1 LACFPLNTPPQPRGR
16 RIAINVICLTPVRL
30 RTDALGTPGRTCGYR
45 RNFKGGSD
53 VAQALRER
61 SERSALVGEHTA
73 QSSELFVRWQEQ
85 GDQRAREQLVERF
98 LPLARKLARRY
109 SGAHEPFDDLL
120 QVASLG
126 LVKAID
132 RFDTSR
138 GTAFSSFAV
147 PTILGELKRY
157 FRDLGW
163 SVHVPRGAQELALK
177 VEEAR
182 QRMTSKTGRP
192 PSVPELAEYLELS
205 IEDVLEALETAGAH
219 HTASLDAPRDDG
231 EDESGTLADA
241 FGQVDE
247 RFDIVEDKVTIA
259 AAARHLGARERRVL
273 LLRFVED
280 MTQSQIA
287 AMIGVSQMQVSRI
300 LRRALEQLRE
310 LTQAEEQVQA

>member
-1 LACFPLNTPPQPRGR
+1 ML
-16 RIAINVICLTPVRL
+16 
-30 RTDALGTPGRTCGYR
+30 
-45 RNFKGGSD
+45 
-53 VAQALRER
+53 
-61 SERSALVGEHTA
+61 RSALVADRIE
-73 QSSELFVRWQEQ
+73 SRELFVRWQHH
-85 GDQRAREQLVERF
+85 GDARAREELVERF

-109 SGAHEPFDDLL
+109 GGAHEPFDDLL

-132 RFDTSR
+132 RFDIGR

-163 SVHVPRGAQELALK
+163 SVHVPRGAQELALR

-182 QRMTSKTGRP
+182 QRLTTKTGRP

-205 IEDVLEALETAGAH
+205 IEDVLQALETAGAH
-219 HTASLDAPRDDG
+219 HTASLDSPRDDG
-231 EDESGTLADA
+231 EEESGTLADA
-241 FGQVDE
+241 FGETDE
-247 RFDIVEDKVTIA
+247 RFELVDAKVTIA
-259 AAARHLGARERRVL
+259 AAARHLGPRERRVL

-280 MTQSQIA
+280 LTQSQIA
-287 AMIGVSQMQVSRI
+287 SLIGVSQMQVSRI

-310 LTQAEEQVQA
+310 LTLAEEQALEA

>member
-1 LACFPLNTPPQPRGR
+1 MASTSQDEFVTR
-16 RIAINVICLTPVRL
+16 
-30 RTDALGTPGRTCGYR
+30 
-45 RNFKGGSD
+45 S
-53 VAQALRER
+53 VAVADRADSNQ
-61 SERSALVGEHTA
+61 
-73 QSSELFVRWQEQ
+73 LFLRWQQQ
-85 GDQRAREQLVERF
+85 GDPRAREELVQRF

-109 SGAHEPFDDLL
+109 SGAHEPFDDLM

-132 RFDTSR
+132 RFDTGR

-177 VEEAR
+177 VEEGR
-182 QRMTSKTGRP
+182 QQLMTRTGRP

-205 IEDVLEALETAGAH
+205 IEDVLDALETAGAH
-219 HTASLDAPRDDG
+219 HTASLDSPREDG
-231 EDESGTLADA
+231 EDDSGTLADA

-247 RFDIVEDKVTIA
+247 RFELVDAKVTIA
-259 AAARHLGARERRVL
+259 AAARHLGPRERRVL

-280 MTQSQIA
+280 LTQSQIA
-287 AMIGVSQMQVSRI
+287 ELIGVSQMQVSRI

-310 LTQAEEQVQA
+310 LTQAEAQLDA

>member
-1 LACFPLNTPPQPRGR
+1 VTLGLQDRPT
-16 RIAINVICLTPVRL
+16 L
-30 RTDALGTPGRTCGYR
+30 RSSMPAT
-45 RNFKGGSD
+45 
-53 VAQALRER
+53 ER
-61 SERSALVGEHTA
+61 VDSN
-73 QSSELFVRWQEQ
+73 ELFVRWQRYGE
-85 GDQRAREQLVERF
+85 QRAREELVQRF

-109 SGAHEPFDDLL
+109 NGAHEPLDDLM

-132 RFDTSR
+132 RFDVSR

-182 QRMTSKTGRP
+182 QQLTTRTGRP
-192 PSVPELAEYLELS
+192 PSIPDLAQYLELDV
-205 IEDVLEALETAGAH
+205 ETVLEALETASAH
-219 HTASLDAPRDDG
+219 HTASLDSPRDDG
-231 EDESGTLADA
+231 EEESGTLADA
-241 FGQVDE
+241 FGETDE
-247 RFDIVEDKVTIA
+247 RFELVDAKVTIA

-280 MTQSQIA
+280 LTQSQIA
-287 AMIGVSQMQVSRI
+287 TLIGVSQMQVSRI

-310 LTQAEEQVQA
+310 LTQAETERVEA